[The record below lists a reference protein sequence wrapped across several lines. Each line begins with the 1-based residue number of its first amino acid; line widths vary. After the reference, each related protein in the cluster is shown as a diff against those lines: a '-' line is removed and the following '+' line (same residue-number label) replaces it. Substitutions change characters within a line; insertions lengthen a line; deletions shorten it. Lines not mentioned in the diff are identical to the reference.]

1 VSYEHKISEADGGHA
16 VYLAARHDPRLQGKL
31 KTTSNGKLSHNGD
44 KLNEEGLA
52 NISVYL
58 TGKYGIRPTRWEL
71 YSGLVAA
78 AASSPKAPRKKR
90 ETHIEKD
97 YLDAIAKWLEG
108 NANRNDGTM
117 ITTNRIGEAIDPDGM
132 AKSKRAAEM
141 KIAAALRKMGYKS
154 KRMMINGTRQYRWF
168 LS

>member
-1 VSYEHKISEADGGHA
+1 VSHEHKISEAGGGHA
-16 VYLAARHDPRLQGKL
+16 VYLAARHDSRLQGKL
-31 KTTSNGKLSHNGD
+31 KTTSNGKLSHNGE

-58 TGKYGIRPTRWEL
+58 TGRYGITPTRWEL

-90 ETHIEKD
+90 ETHIEKK
-97 YLDAIAKWLEG
+97 YLDAISKWLDD
-108 NANRNDGTM
+108 NAKRNDGTKV
-117 ITTNRIGEAIDPDGM
+117 TTDRIGEAIDPEGM
-132 AKSKRAAEM
+132 STSQRATEM

-154 KRMMINGTRQYRWF
+154 KRMMINGTRLYRWF
-168 LS
+168 PS